1 MIWLAIALAL
11 AGVFY
16 WTFFREE
23 EKPVTL
29 KAMTEKAKDL
39 ADVNN
44 DGKVDM
50 KDAMAAVAEAKTAVK
65 KVKKKYGGKVKK
77 TK

>member
-1 MIWLAIALAL
+1 MIWFAIAVVLA
-11 AGVFY
+11 AVAY
-16 WTFFREE
+16 WQFFREE
-23 EKPVTL
+23 DAPVTL

>member
-1 MIWLAIALAL
+1 MIWIVLLAAVLVGA
-11 AGVFY
+11 Y
-16 WTFFREE
+16 WFIFREE
-23 EKPVTL
+23 DAPITL
-29 KAMTEKAKDL
+29 KAMTEKAKDV

-50 KDAMAAVAEAKTAVK
+50 KDAMAAVAEVQKEVK

>member
-1 MIWLAIALAL
+1 MIWLAIAVAL
-11 AGVFY
+11 AVVFY
-16 WTFFREE
+16 MTFFREE
-23 EKPVTL
+23 DAPVTL
-29 KAMTEKAKDL
+29 KAMTEKAKDM

-50 KDAMAAVAEAKTAVK
+50 KDAMAAVAEVKKEVK

-77 TK
+77 AK

>member
-1 MIWLAIALAL
+1 MIWLAIAVLL
-11 AGVFY
+11 AGVCY

-23 EKPVTL
+23 DAPITL
-29 KAMTEKAKDL
+29 KAMTEKAKDI

-50 KDAMAAVAEAKTAVK
+50 KDAMAAVAEVKKEVK

>member
-1 MIWLAIALAL
+1 MIWLAIAVLL

-23 EKPVTL
+23 DAPVTL
-29 KAMTEKAKDL
+29 KAMTEKAKDI

-50 KDAMAAVAEAKTAVK
+50 KDAKAAVTEAKAAVK

-77 TK
+77 SK

>member
-1 MIWLAIALAL
+1 MIWIVLLAAVVVGA
-11 AGVFY
+11 Y
-16 WTFFREE
+16 WFIFREE
-23 EKPVTL
+23 DAPITL
-29 KAMTEKAKDL
+29 KAMTEKAKDV

-50 KDAMAAVAEAKTAVK
+50 KDAMAAVAEVQKEVK
-65 KVKKKYGGKVKK
+65 KVRKKYGGKVKK